1 MAAVDY
7 FLKIDGIQGES
18 ASQKHKGEIEILSWS
33 WGESQTGAHASGGG
47 GGAGKVQM
55 SSFHFTAHTSLASPK
70 LILACANGQHIQKA
84 VLTAVRQ
91 AKGKAQ
97 DYLVWT
103 LTDVLV
109 SSFQIGAEGPDA
121 LPVDAFGLDFGKIE
135 VEYKPI
141 KADGSLGAPEK
152 AGWDLKANKAG

>member
-33 WGESQTGAHASGGG
+33 WGETQMGVHAGSGG
-47 GGAGKVQM
+47 GGAGKVQVGP
-55 SSFHFTAHTSLASPK
+55 FHFTAHTSLASPK
-70 LILACANGQHIQKA
+70 LFLACANGQHIQKA
-84 VLTAVRQ
+84 VLTAARQ

-103 LTDVLV
+103 LMDVLV
-109 SSFQIGAEGPDA
+109 SSFQIGASDPDA
-121 LPVDAFGLDFGKIE
+121 LPVDGFDLDFGKIE
-135 VEYKPI
+135 VEYKPV

-152 AGWDLKANKAG
+152 AGWDVKTNKAG

>member
-7 FLKIDGIQGES
+7 FLKIEGVQGES

-33 WGESQTGAHASGGG
+33 WGETQMGVQAGSGG
-47 GGAGKVQM
+47 GGAGKVQVGP
-55 SSFHFTAHTSLASPK
+55 FHFTAHTSLASPK
-70 LILACANGQHIQKA
+70 LFLACANGQHIQKA

-103 LTDVLV
+103 LMDVLV
-109 SSFQIGAEGPDA
+109 SSFQIGVSDPNA
-121 LPVDAFGLDFGKIE
+121 LPVDGFDLDFGKIE

-152 AGWDLKANKAG
+152 AGWDVKANRGA